1 MLWYASMTDAG
12 TGKGA
17 SVTKAVPWNV
27 ISYLG
32 RFSVPIVF
40 GGVIGL
46 AVNIV
51 SRDISFALIIGVFVT
66 GL

>member
-1 MLWYASMTDAG
+1 MTDAG
-12 TGKGA
+12 TGKGT

-32 RFSVPIVF
+32 RLSVLEAF

-46 AVNIV
+46 AVDIV
-51 SRDISFALIIGVFVT
+51 FRDISSALIIGVLVI

>member
-1 MLWYASMTDAG
+1 MTDAG

-32 RFSVPIVF
+32 RLSVLGAF

-46 AVNIV
+46 AVNTV
-51 SRDISFALIIGVFVT
+51 SRDMPFALIIGVFAI

>member
-1 MLWYASMTDAG
+1 MTDAG
-12 TGKGA
+12 TGKGT

-32 RFSVPIVF
+32 RLSVLEAS

-46 AVNIV
+46 AVNTV
-51 SRDISFALIIGVFVT
+51 FRDMPFALIKGVFAI